1 MANYETLKSDYNKC
15 VAKLE
20 DYLASVNVGKNDKNV
35 QIDIYNGIKD
45 TENKIYESY
54 PCSEA
59 EEALRKLNLNFDHYE
74 KLD

>member
-1 MANYETLKSDYNKC
+1 MNAKRLGRIESEINRVLSD
-15 VAKLE
+15 A
-20 DYLASVNVGKNDKNV
+20 
-35 QIDIYNGIKD
+35 IYNGIKD